1 MQDQRFNMYSE
12 AYCNFLVASNKRHSG
27 TTVSTGSSAAAG
39 AAVNTVASSVE
50 FYALIDITRAVM

>member
-1 MQDQRFNMYSE
+1 M
-12 AYCNFLVASNKRHSG
+12 ASNKRHSG